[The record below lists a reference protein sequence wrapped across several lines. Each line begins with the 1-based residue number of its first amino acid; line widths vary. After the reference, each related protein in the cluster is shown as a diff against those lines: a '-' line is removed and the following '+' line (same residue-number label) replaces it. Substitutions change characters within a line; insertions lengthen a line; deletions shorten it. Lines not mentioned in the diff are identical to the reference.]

1 MPLAPAAG
9 GGSLNPIDF
18 KHKVT
23 TNVENVIGR
32 ISGIAPQCFSE
43 EVKVLVILHGKTFC
57 FLYTFSVACFLL
69 VQLNTHR
76 LFVVTSG
83 GECNG
88 PSAISTEGCY

>member
-43 EVKVLVILHGKTFC
+43 EVKNLC
-57 FLYTFSVACFLL
+57 FLYTFSVTCYLL
-69 VQLNTHR
+69 VQLIVCGAFR
-76 LFVVTSG
+76 SRM
-83 GECNG
+83 
-88 PSAISTEGCY
+88 